1 MRSYFPIHDES
12 GGIDVK
18 ATDYV
23 KLQTEQAF
31 GLLKIAADGMDDAQY
46 NLDGPGTSNAAAKS
60 HVHALTAFDF
70 FVMNR
75 AKGSDM
81 LWPQFAVTHGLPANS
96 LEIWG
101 HGGVIAGA
109 AIKEFAEQM
118 QKATLDYI
126 ATLSD
131 ADLDR
136 EVDTQFFG
144 KQSLAYVLQLAAMHC
159 AGHAGD
165 VAAVKG
171 SQGLKG
177 LPF

>member
-1 MRSYFPIHDES
+1 M
-12 GGIDVK
+12 K

-31 GLLKIAADGMDDAQY
+31 GLLKMAADGMDDAQY
-46 NLDGPGTSNAAAKS
+46 NLDPQGTCNAAAKS
-60 HVHALTAFDF
+60 HVHSLTAFDF
-70 FVMNR
+70 FVINK
-75 AKGSDM
+75 AKGADM
-81 LWPQFAVTHGLPANS
+81 LWPQFASKHGLPANS
-96 LEIWG
+96 QEIWG
-101 HGGVIAGA
+101 FTGNVPGA
-109 AIKEFAEQM
+109 AVKEFADQI

-126 ATLSD
+126 STLSD

-136 EVDTQFFG
+136 QIDTQFFG
-144 KQSLAYVLQLAAMHC
+144 VQSQAFLLQLAAMHA

-171 SQGLKG
+171 MQGLKG

>member
-1 MRSYFPIHDES
+1 M
-12 GGIDVK
+12 K

-31 GLLKIAADGMDDAQY
+31 GLLKMATDGMDDAQY
-46 NLDGPGTSNAAAKS
+46 NLDAPGTSNAAAKS
-60 HVHALTAFDF
+60 HVHALTAYDF
-70 FVMNR
+70 FVLN
-75 AKGSDM
+75 KGKGGDQI
-81 LWPQFAVTHGLPANS
+81 WPQFSSKHGLPANPNDMWNYS
-96 LEIWG
+96 GTIS
-101 HGGVIAGA
+101 GA
-109 AIKEFAEQM
+109 AVNDFSRDIKAAVME
-118 QKATLDYI
+118 YI

-131 ADLDR
+131 EDLDR

-144 KQSLAYVLQLAAMHC
+144 KQSLAWVLQLASMHA

-171 SQGLKG
+171 MQGLKG

>member
-1 MRSYFPIHDES
+1 L
-12 GGIDVK
+12 K
-18 ATDYV
+18 ATDYA

-31 GLLKIAADGMDDAQY
+31 GLLKMAADGMDDAQY
-46 NLDGPGTSNAAAKS
+46 NLDAPGTCNAAAKS

-70 FVMNR
+70 FVLNK
-75 AKGSDM
+75 AKGDDM
-81 LWPQFAVTHGLPANS
+81 LWPQFGPKHGLPANPT
-96 LEIWG
+96 EIWG
-101 HGGVIAGA
+101 YTGTVSGV
-109 AIKEFAEQM
+109 AINDFAEQM

-126 ATLSD
+126 STLSD

-136 EVDTQFFG
+136 EVDTEFFG
-144 KQSLAYVLQLAAMHC
+144 KQSMAFVLQLAAMHA

-171 SQGLKG
+171 MQGLKG

>member
-1 MRSYFPIHDES
+1 M
-12 GGIDVK
+12 K

-31 GLLKIAADGMDDAQY
+31 GLLKMAADGMDDAQY

-60 HVHALTAFDF
+60 HVHALTAVDF
-70 FVMNR
+70 FVLNK

-81 LWPQFAVTHGLPANS
+81 LWPAFAPKHGLPANS
-96 LEIWG
+96 QEIWG
-101 HGGVIAGA
+101 FSGTIPGA
-109 AIKEFAEQM
+109 AIKEFGGEI
-118 QKATLDYI
+118 QKATTDYI
-126 ATLSD
+126 ATLND

-144 KQSLAYVLQLAAMHC
+144 TQSLAFVLQLAAMHC

-171 SQGLKG
+171 AHGLKG

>member
-1 MRSYFPIHDES
+1 L
-12 GGIDVK
+12 K

-31 GLLKIAADGMDDAQY
+31 GLLNMAADGMDDKQY
-46 NLDGPGTSNAAAKS
+46 NLDAPGTCNAAAKS

-70 FVMNR
+70 FVLNKG
-75 AKGSDM
+75 KGSEM
-81 LWPQFAVTHGLPANS
+81 LWPAFGTNIGLPANPT
-96 LEIWG
+96 EIWSY
-101 HGGVIAGA
+101 AGTISGA
-109 AIKEFAEQM
+109 DIKEFASQI

-144 KQSLAYVLQLAAMHC
+144 KQSLAYVLQLAAMHA

-171 SQGLKG
+171 MQGLKG
-177 LPF
+177 LRF

>member
-1 MRSYFPIHDES
+1 M
-12 GGIDVK
+12 K
-18 ATDYV
+18 ATDYA

-31 GLLKIAADGMDDAQY
+31 GLLKMAADGMDDTQY
-46 NLDGPGTSNAAAKS
+46 NFDAPGTCNAAAKS
-60 HVHALTAFDF
+60 HVHALTSFDF
-70 FVMNR
+70 FVMNK
-75 AKGSDM
+75 AKGEDM
-81 LWPQFAVTHGLPANS
+81 LWPKFAPTHGLPANPT
-96 LEIWG
+96 EIWG
-101 HGGVIAGA
+101 FGGDISGA
-109 AIKEFAEQM
+109 AINEFSTDI

-126 ATLSD
+126 STLSD

-144 KQSLAYVLQLAAMHC
+144 KQSLAWVLQLAAMHA

-171 SQGLKG
+171 MQGLKG

>member
-1 MRSYFPIHDES
+1 M
-12 GGIDVK
+12 K
-18 ATDYV
+18 AIDYV

-31 GLLKIAADGMDDAQY
+31 GLLKMAADGMDDAPY

-60 HVHALTAFDF
+60 HVHALASTDF
-70 FVMNR
+70 FVMNK
-75 AKGSDM
+75 AKGADM
-81 LWPQFAVTHGLPANS
+81 LWPPFASKHGLPANAQ
-96 LEIWG
+96 EIWG
-101 HGGVIAGA
+101 FSGTIPAA
-109 AIKEFAEQM
+109 AIKEYAGEI
-118 QKATLDYI
+118 QKATTDYI
-126 ATLSD
+126 STLSD

-144 KQSLAYVLQLAAMHC
+144 KQSMAFLLQLAAMHC

-171 SQGLKG
+171 AHGLKG

>member
-1 MRSYFPIHDES
+1 M
-12 GGIDVK
+12 K

-31 GLLKIAADGMDDAQY
+31 GLLKMAADGMDDTQY
-46 NLDGPGTSNAAAKS
+46 NLDAPGTCNAAAKS
-60 HVHALTAFDF
+60 HVHALTGFDF
-70 FVMNR
+70 FVLNK
-75 AKGSDM
+75 AKGGEM
-81 LWPQFAVTHGLPANS
+81 LWPQFGPKHGLSANPT
-96 LEIWG
+96 EIWG
-101 HGGVIAGA
+101 FTATISGA
-109 AIKEFAEQM
+109 AIKEFAEQI

-144 KQSLAYVLQLAAMHC
+144 KQSLAFVLQLAAMHA

-171 SQGLKG
+171 MQGLKG